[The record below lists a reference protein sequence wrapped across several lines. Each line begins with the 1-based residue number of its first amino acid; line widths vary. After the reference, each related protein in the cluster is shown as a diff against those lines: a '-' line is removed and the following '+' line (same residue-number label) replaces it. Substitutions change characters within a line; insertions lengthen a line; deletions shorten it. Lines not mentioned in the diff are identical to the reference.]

1 MNRRQPHGRVAGG
14 SHSPS
19 QERSDPYQ
27 DDPLGTLALL
37 AEAVETVCTLRDL
50 LSQKHVD
57 AIRQAI
63 PVLSTGTSRQDRSA
77 RPAPS
82 APSLSDVDLSA
93 DLAAHLQIMKDF
105 RDEVLADPGS
115 NDTDKNKCLSQVT
128 SAISSLVRHQKD
140 VVALEDRHRLKEA
153 VLAAFKGQPQELKDR
168 FLGTLAALTDPT

>member
-1 MNRRQPHGRVAGG
+1 MNQSRPHGRVSTG

-37 AEAVETVCTLRDL
+37 AEAVETVTTLRDL
-50 LSQKHVD
+50 LSQKQVD

-63 PVLSTGTSRQDRSA
+63 PVLSNRVSTSLSTRLDKT
-77 RPAPS
+77 

>member
-1 MNRRQPHGRVAGG
+1 MNQSRPHGRVSTG

-37 AEAVETVCTLRDL
+37 AEAVETVTTLRDL
-50 LSQKHVD
+50 LSQKQVD

-63 PVLSTGTSRQDRSA
+63 PVLSGHVSTSLST
-77 RPAPS
+77 RPAS
-82 APSLSDVDLSA
+82 AAPSLSDVDLSA